1 MSRPRS
7 LSLLFPSSEFTTK
20 KGGEGEGG
28 ATINKVSISFFRWFC
43 LNSKCLRF
51 VSLQGATQD
60 AGIDAPVV
68 LRNLAAIC
76 SSKNSE
82 GGRLREGKYILPFR
96 SLNLKPLD

>member
-60 AGIDAPVV
+60 AGD
-68 LRNLAAIC
+68 RR
-76 SSKNSE
+76 S
-82 GGRLREGKYILPFR
+82 GGFKESGCDLLIEEFGGWET
-96 SLNLKPLD
+96 